1 MSPKSA
7 VLIFVGTLLLSEN
20 YLFRITQPLYNSDFS
35 IVQIEKNG
43 LAALASPCLQ
53 ATDQLLCVND
63 FPVVGWVTTSMKEEL
78 EAAKNSGRSTIK
90 LTIKRFTYETDTKY
104 ITENE
109 RLIPEYQIPNKTT
122 NLTRKETLLE
132 KVQNQDQTRNFMRRR
147 TGPRKANFNKKRA
160 NHCKSIGDLD
170 NLKLDVPIR
179 VRNKSENQL
188 FP

>member
-1 MSPKSA
+1 M
-7 VLIFVGTLLLSEN
+7 
-20 YLFRITQPLYNSDFS
+20 RIKTLYNSDFS

-78 EAAKNSGRSTIK
+78 EAAKNSGRSTIQ
-90 LTIKRFTYETDTKY
+90 LTVKRFTYETNKTDRY
-104 ITENE
+104 ADENE
-109 RLIPEYQIPNKTT
+109 RLFPEYHIPNKTT
-122 NLTRKETLLE
+122 NLTRKETILE

-147 TGPRKANFNKKRA
+147 AGPRKANFNKKRA

-170 NLKLDVPIR
+170 NLKFDVPIR